1 MSKKTTTE
9 KAVHLMEIMSS
20 ELTYL
25 PSVEQRKTK
34 SAFWAKFNDN
44 PLCEPQDVTT
54 SVVLRIVQDE
64 RITKWWAQD
73 GFKEWFRNIDEFRQR
88 MEYLS
93 HLVLDTFEEILI
105 DPRANPSSRVAAGK
119 IILEVARKMPAKG
132 AAEDQFLDQKIQ
144 QMDRKQLEE
153 FVRSR
158 TRMLPAVE
166 LEDSPAGSES
176 ETNVLDNSIET

>member
-1 MSKKTTTE
+1 MTRKTTTE
-9 KAVHLMEIMSS
+9 KGVQLLEVISN

-25 PSVEQRKTK
+25 PSPEQRKVK
-34 SAFWAKFNDN
+34 SAFWARFNDN

-54 SVVLRIVQDE
+54 SIILRIVQDE
-64 RITKWWAQD
+64 RITKWWPQE
-73 GFKEWFRNIDEFRQR
+73 GFKEWFRNADEFRQR

-119 IILEVARKMPAKG
+119 IILEVARKMPTKG
-132 AAEDQFLDQKIQ
+132 GTEDQFLDQKIQ

-166 LEDSPAGSES
+166 LEDLPADSNLE
-176 ETNVLDNSIET
+176 LDTSVTP